1 MPQCLCCQ
9 TGVNGAS
16 VWDYVHIHIWFSG
29 GLENQ
34 PMNYRFNSVCEVYYD
49 NISVCLL
56 TGRRYYGLNYLNA
69 PRYITFP
76 VLCVQMFLSLLS
88 DLRNHVKMLEVSC
101 GVRGEQPLQ
110 LTKCVFNSFW
120 TTVRLSVEEE
130 RNGFELHGRY
140 LGQFIVC
147 FCLLIKTGDYFIEIF
162 S

>member
-1 MPQCLCCQ
+1 MFVNWATILQ
-9 TGVNGAS
+9 TELS
-16 VWDYVHIHIWFSG
+16 ECTS
-29 GLENQ
+29 L
-34 PMNYRFNSVCEVYYD
+34 YY
-49 NISVCLL
+49 ISC
-56 TGRRYYGLNYLNA
+56 
-69 PRYITFP
+69 FM
-76 VLCVQMFLSLLS
+76 CVQMFLSLLS
-88 DLRNHVKMLEVSC
+88 DLRDHVKMLAVSC

-162 S
+162 FMTKLKKRSHV